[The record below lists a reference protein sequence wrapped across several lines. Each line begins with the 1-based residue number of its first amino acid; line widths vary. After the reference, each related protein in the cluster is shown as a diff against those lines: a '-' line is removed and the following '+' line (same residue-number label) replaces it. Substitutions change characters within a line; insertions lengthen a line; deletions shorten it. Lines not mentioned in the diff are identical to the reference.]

1 MGSALLVRRGGE
13 IYKLPVLNASYPQ
26 DVTVV
31 ASASAS
37 ATFSVVISEPGNPA
51 EYTYKWYKGGNLV
64 SGATGSTLSLT
75 GLTAAN
81 TATVYCEVTN
91 KAGTVTSRV
100 ATLTVQDW
108 KPVYTYTGS
117 AQFIDDGNY
126 HWRIKFLTSGTLKF
140 TSLGNASSIDVF
152 CVGGGSANSYG
163 GGGCGGSTKTQKS
176 VAVSAG
182 TNYTITI
189 GAGAQAGNNQSL
201 QGGGGGSTTAFGV
214 TGGGGSSGGGTG
226 SGGGGTGYINSKDV
240 YFPAGNGGS
249 DGSNGGGQHNPKTGQ
264 GTTTR
269 EFGETTGDLYSG
281 GGGGRDG
288 EKGNNGSGGA
298 GGGADCGKSA
308 AANTGGGAGGGNG
321 QYQVF
326 GGGSGIVVIRDHR

>member
-152 CVGGGSANSYG
+152 CVGGGSANS
-163 GGGCGGSTKTQKS
+163 
-176 VAVSAG
+176 
-182 TNYTITI
+182 
-189 GAGAQAGNNQSL
+189 
-201 QGGGGGSTTAFGV
+201 
-214 TGGGGSSGGGTG
+214 
-226 SGGGGTGYINSKDV
+226 
-240 YFPAGNGGS
+240 
-249 DGSNGGGQHNPKTGQ
+249 
-264 GTTTR
+264 
-269 EFGETTGDLYSG
+269 
-281 GGGGRDG
+281 
-288 EKGNNGSGGA
+288 
-298 GGGADCGKSA
+298 
-308 AANTGGGAGGGNG
+308 
-321 QYQVF
+321 
-326 GGGSGIVVIRDHR
+326 